1 MLNKVRHKGPTP
13 TLRRRTPYPNTG
25 AQKRRGLLII
35 LSSASGAGKTT
46 IAKKL
51 TQKGTHFILSVSYTT
66 RAPREGEKEGKD
78 YFFVNE
84 DKFEQMIKEGKFV
97 EWEKVHSEFYGTS
110 RDFVEKNLTSGKDVV
125 LVIDVKGA
133 KRVKEKYPDS
143 VSIFILPP
151 SMEELK
157 KRLQNRGT
165 ESEEEIEKRIE
176 IADWEEEEAQDYDY
190 HVVNDK
196 LEDAVDEV
204 LSVIKTK
211 REK

>member
-1 MLNKVRHKGPTP
+1 MLNKK
-13 TLRRRTPYPNTG
+13 N
-25 AQKRRGLLII
+25 RGLLII

-51 TQKGTHFILSVSYTT
+51 AQKDPRFILSVSYTT
-66 RAPREGEKEGKD
+66 RASREGEKEGKD

-84 DKFEQMIKEGKFV
+84 DEFEQMIKEGKFV

-110 RDFVEKNLTSGKDVV
+110 RDFVEKNLTFGKDVV

-143 VSIFILPP
+143 VFIFILPP

-157 KRLQNRGT
+157 RRLQDRGT

-176 IADWEEEEAQDYDY
+176 IADWEEKEAKDYDY
-190 HVVNDK
+190 YVVNDK
-196 LEDAVDEV
+196 LEDAVDKV
-204 LSVIKTK
+204 LSVIKTEREK
-211 REK
+211 RE